1 MEDQSIGP
9 SGGGLE
15 KKEKYVRLR
24 MAGQMVWLGSVLSRC
39 ALGAGAIGAF
49 RSKGVETYQLSIIPG
64 DN

>member
-24 MAGQMVWLGSVLSRC
+24 MAGQRAGSGQSCLGVPWGWGNQRFPIKT
-39 ALGAGAIGAF
+39 G
-49 RSKGVETYQLSIIPG
+49 
-64 DN
+64 